1 VLKSPKQQN
10 WPIASIDIPIEFKEL
25 KVITC
30 EHCGFSFSNEPI
42 SDESLRY
49 YYENSYD
56 GVAKKTA
63 NTLKWRPHGIYAL
76 NYRAMS
82 EIAILQTFMTI
93 KDNTKILEI
102 GAGNGEFFN
111 TLRSLSINSDNYA
124 VEPQLDAHIGLR
136 HLNINTIQDTF
147 FSGFSDKYK
156 LGNFDLVTSCH
167 TIEHFNASDITNIF
181 DEVKKMLKPGGIFFC
196 EVPHAN
202 LHKFPDVNEVV
213 NLHLSFFSINSIQN
227 FVQKIGMEVIFCSTC
242 GEKFSTKI
250 AIPDVPKDDRERLY
264 NEKFYLDSEEKVLI
278 NREHEVFHKK
288 LKKKQDIKGLVV
300 YLSSKII
307 GKKNTFKLLDLNQK
321 RKLPVSTEL
330 LSNPYFL
337 YGDDREYLRLIARKP
352 LEE

>member
-1 VLKSPKQQN
+1 MNKLLILLFMVIPSMAQVVSPMRYSLKS
-10 WPIASIDIPIEFKEL
+10 
-25 KVITC
+25 
-30 EHCGFSFSNEPI
+30 
-42 SDESLRY
+42 
-49 YYENSYD
+49 
-56 GVAKKTA
+56 
-63 NTLKWRPHGIYAL
+63 
-76 NYRAMS
+76 
-82 EIAILQTFMTI
+82 
-93 KDNTKILEI
+93 
-102 GAGNGEFFN
+102 
-111 TLRSLSINSDNYA
+111 
-124 VEPQLDAHIGLR
+124 
-136 HLNINTIQDTF
+136 TIQDTF

-196 EVPHAN
+196 GVPHAN

-307 GKKNTFKLLDLNQK
+307 GKKNTFKLLDLNI
-321 RKLPVSTEL
+321 EL
-330 LSNPYFL
+330 NAQNEINTQTRLSNYKAQLFGIFL
-337 YGDDREYLRLIARKP
+337 GGGIKIILLLDIVIQLLIMR
-352 LEE
+352 